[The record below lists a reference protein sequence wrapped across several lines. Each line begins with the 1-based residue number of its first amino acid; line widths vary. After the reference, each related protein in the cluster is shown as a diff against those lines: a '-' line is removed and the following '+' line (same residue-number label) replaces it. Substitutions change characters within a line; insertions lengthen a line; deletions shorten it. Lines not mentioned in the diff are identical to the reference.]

1 MRTWVIRWTT
11 WRRRLLFVAVM
22 SAIGVLFCAPQAA
35 QNGVRHGLAV
45 CAQLLV
51 PSLFPFLVI
60 AGFLVKGG
68 FLQSLGRRAEP
79 LMRWAFGFGGNAAGA
94 ILLSMIGGY
103 PAGATAVV
111 GLLQNGD
118 IDRGS
123 AKRLLRVTVH
133 AGPAFVI
140 GGIGVGMLHS
150 VEAGLLLLGA
160 HLLSSLIVMGIER
173 RPSSPV
179 PLTRQPPLSLGRA
192 VTDSVHDATK
202 ALLSMCGF
210 VLLASAALSLVDAL
224 SGDLSPHP
232 WWRCLLSCVTE
243 VSTGCL
249 EACGMGAAAPFWIG
263 ATLGFG
269 GLSVCGQI
277 AAVTAGHG
285 LLDRGFWRV
294 RLLHALLGGTLSA
307 LFFSWF
313 PPKKIAVDAV
323 AIATSAFHEQHP
335 SIAFTA
341 LLALMLLCVLFLQT
355 LPSARRGE

>member
-68 FLQSLGRRAEP
+68 FLQSLGRRVEP

-140 GGIGVGMLHS
+140 GGIICCIAQAVRDVG
-150 VEAGLLLLGA
+150 ENW
-160 HLLSSLIVMGIER
+160 
-173 RPSSPV
+173 
-179 PLTRQPPLSLGRA
+179 
-192 VTDSVHDATK
+192 
-202 ALLSMCGF
+202 LSMGEKDAGTLASVTLIF
-210 VLLASAALSLVDAL
+210 LAVLLTALGVFDKLGKFAGGGTFVPITGFANSIASAAMEFRSEGAVL
-224 SGDLSPHP
+224 
-232 WWRCLLSCVTE
+232 
-243 VSTGCL
+243 
-249 EACGMGAAAPFWIG
+249 GMGAKLF
-263 ATLGFG
+263 T
-269 GLSVCGQI
+269 V
-277 AAVTAGHG
+277 AGPVIVWG
-285 LLDRGFWRV
+285 V
-294 RLLHALLGGTLSA
+294 
-307 LFFSWF
+307 
-313 PPKKIAVDAV
+313 
-323 AIATSAFHEQHP
+323 TSAV
-335 SIAFTA
+335 IYGVIYW
-341 LLALMLLCVLFLQT
+341 LCSLF
-355 LPSARRGE
+355 